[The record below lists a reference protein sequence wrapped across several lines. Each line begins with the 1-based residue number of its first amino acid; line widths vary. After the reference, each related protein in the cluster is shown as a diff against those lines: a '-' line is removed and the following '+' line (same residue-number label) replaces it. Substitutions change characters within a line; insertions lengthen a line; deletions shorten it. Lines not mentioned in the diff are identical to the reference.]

1 MAERQDGSAVK
12 NTFRI
17 GGRRYGTFEVLAAAI
32 CLAPAVALIV
42 VFILWPMIQVFYLSL
57 TNWSLT
63 KGTKDFIGLQNY
75 SFLFGDGKFRQSIG
89 TTLLYSFIKLPLDMV
104 FALCCALLLDQ
115 KLPLRRFFR
124 SAYFAPVVVPIVA
137 SALIWVW
144 FYDPGIGAFN
154 QILALFGVKPLQW
167 LNDEKTALLSIILFS
182 TWKGLGY
189 DIIIFLTGL
198 QSIPE
203 VYIEA
208 ARIDGASPWQ
218 IFSRIKIP
226 LLSPVIY
233 FVVLMGIINSF
244 KVFTEISVMTP
255 NGGPM
260 YSTAVM
266 VYYIYETAFT
276 KSRFGRAAA
285 ASVVLFALVLI
296 LTRIQKGIGKK
307 SVYVE

>member
-1 MAERQDGSAVK
+1 MK

-17 GGRRYGTFEVLAAAI
+17 GGRSYGTFEVAAAAI
-32 CLAPAVALIV
+32 CLTPAVALIA

-57 TNWSLT
+57 TNWSLS
-63 KGTKDFIGLQNY
+63 KGTKDFIGLQNFA
-75 SFLFGDGKFRQSIG
+75 FLVGDDRFRRSVG
-89 TTLLYSFIKLPLDMV
+89 NTFLYSFIKLPLDMA
-104 FALCCALLLDQ
+104 FALGCAILLDQ
-115 KLPLRRFFR
+115 KMPLRRLFR
-124 SAYFAPVVVPIVA
+124 SVYFAPVVVPIVA

-154 QILALFGVKPLQW
+154 QILSVFGMKPVQW
-167 LNDEKTALLSIILFS
+167 LNDERTALLSIILFS

-189 DIIIFLTGL
+189 DIVIFLTGL
-198 QSIPE
+198 QSIPD

-218 IFSRIKIP
+218 IFSRIKVP

-285 ASVVLFALVLI
+285 ASVILFALVLI

-307 SVYVE
+307 SVYAE